1 MPELAATSLPGGR
14 FVVTLP
20 EGGAEAVEP
29 TVDRGELVGRL
40 ASEVRWDDVDRGAID
55 RIRAALPAAA
65 PLPTATLTAG
75 VPALARA
82 VRVLVVDLLVEQRRL
97 APGDTDVPAEA
108 AVDLVALLG
117 LPADVVAAIPA
128 LQAAAVWER
137 LVAAA
142 RIDELPAL
150 NAAAGPLG
158 AVPGIV
164 AAVLDRLADPAVG
177 TGTQERRS
185 REQLLAAAVPVAA
198 PAADPRSARLA
209 VALRP
214 GGGVRE
220 HAALAAEL
228 RSAGVEATLLADH
241 VVARVPAAGLPSP
254 GPGVLLAA
262 ETTSHPDAVPARAA
276 RLREVLR
283 RADPTDPSFVFDER
297 DHVAERL
304 LLSCPQVH
312 RAIRARVRRVLAGGA
327 PEADLATARVYLREG
342 CDVRATAQT
351 LGLHR
356 ETVRY
361 RLGRLGATL
370 GVDLRTWRGRTALLL
385 AVRSERLPEPPT
397 VPAGRPVAERG
408 DRGPV
413 SLGEGVEAL
422 AAARR
427 GARASVAA
435 DLLADALAR
444 AGASASGG
452 ALLRAVGAELED
464 GWAAAGAVR
473 ASWPAD
479 RCTALVP
486 LAALARRVGDG
497 ETIAQAPREALGEA
511 LLVGEPSPWIVEGLA
526 AAAGFARGS
535 LVRPAV
541 YRAVTPSLARS
552 VAMDLRGE
560 GRVAIAR
567 GAVVLG
573 LGGEEQGAEPTLQG
587 LAGLRGVAAIGE
599 LTGVPELA
607 AQVQPLVSLTDV
619 ALAAGRRGILDP
631 VDGLLELLLLAR
643 PDLAEA
649 LQRSV
654 LGPLEDH
661 DASRGVDLVQ
671 TLQRHVELDLR
682 RRRTAEDLHLHA
694 NSVDHR
700 LAAIARLTGLSFR
713 DPADVLLLQLAVAA
727 RRLGHGRPP
736 VAERAR

>member
-1 MPELAATSLPGGR
+1 M
-14 FVVTLP
+14 
-20 EGGAEAVEP
+20 
-29 TVDRGELVGRL
+29 GRL

-55 RIRAALPAAA
+55 RICAAMPAAA

-128 LQAAAVWER
+128 LQAAAVWEC

-150 NAAAGPLG
+150 AAAAGPLG

-262 ETTSHPDAVPARAA
+262 ETTSHPDAVPARAS

-361 RLGRLGATL
+361 RLGRLGSTL

-413 SLGEGVEAL
+413 SLGERVEAL

-452 ALLRAVGAELED
+452 ALLRAVGAELE
-464 GWAAAGAVR
+464 GRWAAAGPER
-473 ASWPAD
+473 ASRPAD

-497 ETIAQAPREALGEA
+497 ETVAQAPREALGEA
-511 LLVGEPSPWIVEGLA
+511 LLAGEPSPWIVEGLA

-535 LVRPAV
+535 LVRPVV

-573 LGGEEQGAEPTLQG
+573 LGGGGAGSRADAPG
-587 LAGLRGVAAIGE
+587 ARRPAWGGRGRGAHRRPRAGGAGAAAGVAHGRRPRGWTARHPRPGRRS
-599 LTGVPELA
+599 PRA
-607 AQVQPLVSLTDV
+607 A
-619 ALAAGRRGILDP
+619 AAGPAGPRR
-631 VDGLLELLLLAR
+631 
-643 PDLAEA
+643 A

-682 RRRTAEDLHLHA
+682 RRRTAEVLHLHA

-736 VAERAR
+736 AAERAR